1 MKNVNI
7 RLGVGTIVLGAIAM
21 VTWTGV
27 KIATLVSTVRAQKKL
42 LRFIDNYTD
51 GCMNKM
57 KEIMELE

>member
-7 RLGVGTIVLGAIAM
+7 RLGVGTIALGAIAM
-21 VTWTGV
+21 VTWACV
-27 KIATLVSTVRAQKKL
+27 KIATLVSTARAQKKL